1 MSGTPTTEYWSLEGN
16 FMPYNRANMERT
28 PFLWFV
34 NLYAEYGVRLGR
46 TALSF
51 NLNVDNVFDAAT
63 TTGYFPYR
71 TRYTLAVSED
81 MILSKSWELETT
93 PGYVPG
99 SAFMK
104 PVWFFPPISARLGV
118 RYSF

>member
-1 MSGTPTTEYWSLEGN
+1 
-16 FMPYNRANMERT
+16 MERRCI
-28 PFLWFV
+28 LWFV
-34 NLYAEYGVRLGR
+34 NLCAEYGVRLGR
-46 TALSF
+46 IALSF

-81 MILSKSWELETT
+81 MILSKNWELETT